1 MRIAYELIQK
11 PIVACLVLSM
21 AATSGKAVAQE
32 PQSPASIQQAQAA
45 PSPHS
50 QPPNSDDPGANHAL
64 QNVPAQSSGS
74 SGQSSTSQSAPDRQ
88 DSAAKPVGTAAAP
101 AGKANGAAASSP
113 AGAVIAPAKQR
124 RVRSIFIKVGVI
136 AAAVVAVGTVAAL
149 SHASPSTAH

>member
-11 PIVACLVLSM
+11 PIVACLVLSL
-21 AATSGKAVAQE
+21 AAGSGKAVAQE

-45 PSPHS
+45 TAPQIQPS
-50 QPPNSDDPGANHAL
+50 NSDNPTANPAP
-64 QNVPAQSSGS
+64 QDAPAQSSSS
-74 SGQSSTSQSAPDRQ
+74 SGQSSTSQSTPDRQ
-88 DSAAKPVGTAAAP
+88 DSAAKPLGTAAAP
-101 AGKANGAAASSP
+101 AVKANGAAASRP

-149 SHASPSTAH
+149 SHGSPSTAH